1 MAWDTALLQPS
12 KQRSGFRPGLRRRVA
27 LTFLLFGLLFFL
39 VQTVAVAILTEQQ
52 EESFIDQ
59 ILDDEMQRI
68 LGQNEGSGKTQTAP
82 LPSLRGF
89 VVRAPNDRLQL
100 PAEMRALV
108 PGTYEIFIKDKE
120 YHVQMRRSG
129 NTEFYLVYDSGR
141 HDQRL
146 IQFRWFLLLGV
157 VMAGMIAYAL
167 AFWLSGFLLRQ
178 VTELAERV
186 ADIDPAQTT
195 PRLSGA
201 HQDAEVA
208 LLARAFDL
216 YAARVSELI
225 EREKTF
231 TADVSHEL
239 RTPLTVIKTSCELL
253 EADPAVQ
260 GKSRERLAQVILG
273 IARMEQTVEA
283 LLFIARDV
291 SSNNKEVVRLADL
304 VQQTVAL
311 LSAVYEDKALTL
323 DIHIPPDTQL
333 SVNRTALQIVLDNL
347 LRNAYAH
354 TVQGTIAVHYRD
366 HRLSV
371 IDTGAGI
378 PPQDLRH
385 IFDRRF
391 RSSEAKA
398 PGSGLG
404 LDIVKRIVERC
415 AWEIEVESQLGRGT
429 TFRLVFP
436 ASADISTMG

>member
-1 MAWDTALLQPS
+1 MAWDTALPHPS
-12 KQRSGFRPGLRRRVA
+12 NQRPGLRRRVA
-27 LTFLLFGLLFFL
+27 LTFLLFGLMFFL
-39 VQTVAVAILTEQQ
+39 VQTLAVAILTEQQ

-59 ILDDEMQRI
+59 ILEDEMGRV
-68 LGQNEGSGKTQTAP
+68 LGQQQGNGAAQSAP
-82 LPSLRGF
+82 LPSLRGY
-89 VVRAPNDRLQL
+89 VVRVPSDRLKL

-157 VMAGMIAYAL
+157 VMAGLIAYAL

-186 ADIDPAQTT
+186 ADIDPAQTA
-195 PRLSGA
+195 PRLSDQ

-216 YAARVSELI
+216 YAARVSQLI
-225 EREKTF
+225 EREKSF
-231 TADVSHEL
+231 TSDVSHEL

-253 EADPAVQ
+253 EADPALQ

-291 SSNNKEVVRLADL
+291 SANNKEVVRLAEL
-304 VQQTVAL
+304 VRQTVAL
-311 LSAVYEDKALTL
+311 LSPAHEDKALQL
-323 DIHIPPDTQL
+323 DIQIPPDTKL

-354 TVQGTIAVHYRD
+354 TAQGAIAVRYGD

-371 IDTGAGI
+371 TDTGAGI
-378 PPQDLRH
+378 SPQDLRH

-391 RSSEAKA
+391 RSSETKV

-415 AWEIEVESQLGRGT
+415 AWEIEVESQLGQGA

-436 ASADISTMG
+436 VGTEISPPA

>member
-1 MAWDTALLQPS
+1 MVWDTALPHPS
-12 KQRSGFRPGLRRRVA
+12 KQRPGFRPGLRRRVA
-27 LTFLLFGLLFFL
+27 LTFLLFGLMFFL

-52 EESFIDQ
+52 EERFIDQ
-59 ILDDEMQRI
+59 ILEDEMQRV
-68 LGQNEGSGKTQTAP
+68 LGQNQGKGAEPTGP
-82 LPSLRGF
+82 LPSLRGY
-89 VVRAPNDRLQL
+89 VVREPNDRLQL
-100 PAEMRALV
+100 PEAMRALA
-108 PGTYEIFIKDKE
+108 PGTYEVFIKDKE
-120 YHVQMRRSG
+120 YHVRMQRSG
-129 NTEFYLVYDSGR
+129 TTEFYLIYDSGR

-146 IQFRWFLLLGV
+146 IQFRWFLILGV
-157 VMAGMIAYAL
+157 VTAGLIAYVL
-167 AFWLSGFLLRQ
+167 AFWLSRVLLRQ
-178 VTELAERV
+178 VSDLAERV
-186 ADIDPAQTT
+186 ADIDPAQTP
-195 PRLSGA
+195 PRLSDA

-216 YAARVSELI
+216 YAERVAELI
-225 EREKTF
+225 EREKSF

-260 GKSRERLAQVILG
+260 GKSRDRLAQVILG

-291 SSNNKEVVRLADL
+291 SSNNKETVRLAEL
-304 VQQTVAL
+304 VEQTVAL
-311 LSAVYEDKALTL
+311 LSPAHEDKAVSLR
-323 DIHIPPDTQL
+323 IQIPRDARL
-333 SVNRTALQIVLDNL
+333 HVNRTALQIVLDNL

-354 TVQGTIAVHYRD
+354 TAQGTIAVDYRD
-366 HRLSV
+366 HRLTV
-371 IDTGAGI
+371 TDTGAGI
-378 PPQDLRH
+378 SPQDLRH

-415 AWEIEVESQLGRGT
+415 AWEIEVESQLGQGA

-436 ASADISTMG
+436 ESADIFPAG